1 MHEWPR
7 HDGWTPWGAWH
18 LKISK
23 CIASSLPRA
32 YERSDNHHN
41 HSGDN
46 TAGLICDIG
55 PTLLYP
61 RPALAQEA
69 DGHLRGAGC
78 LEEAAPSLAATS
90 WVSRCSQAS
99 GGCWNS
105 TWRLQGMVQHWL
117 KDSGVAQDTGAISF
131 LLNLNTNTWILPC
144 ALHVCSWDN
153 SSTCDNGTNC
163 DLLTPLSSPPF
174 PSPCSF
180 LCSPDPRVYPHH

>member
-1 MHEWPR
+1 MSHRGQTPYATSLCYQAGCGMHEWPR

-32 YERSDNHHN
+32 QSDNHHN

-69 DGHLRGAGC
+69 DRYLRGAGC

-117 KDSGVAQDTGAISF
+117 KDSGR
-131 LLNLNTNTWILPC
+131 
-144 ALHVCSWDN
+144 
-153 SSTCDNGTNC
+153 GTRHWGHF
-163 DLLTPLSSPPF
+163 LSS
-174 PSPCSF
+174 
-180 LCSPDPRVYPHH
+180 